1 MPVPTIY
8 RSTDV
13 GAPAWSGSA
22 TAQNRAKYMMQILK
36 ACLVDGYAGK
46 DPAGW
51 TLVGYDDVMPQLAI
65 ANGSETGALRL
76 TFSGSSIYLSV
87 YQSMSAI
94 DAGVGG
100 VSLDYVVSSQ
110 GLRQVGVPP
119 SLDTSRWCVVADA
132 KTAVMWW
139 CPTAAASSWTF
150 LGGWSQGAVHGFAV
164 FGEAVMTTGMALEG
178 SALGNFVAGP
188 ARHTSTGG
196 WVSGYSGDPLF
207 SVAARPDGSINSP
220 ALAGYADMGVL
231 SGGGLADYGAEYLVP
246 YLISQAAPAPGS
258 TASSSL
264 RRTIGH
270 HRGLWRSLMHGSEY
284 WKARFA
290 SDAPPGTVI
299 DIGGRQMMPIPA
311 VNYGEAPTCFISLET
326 DDWP

>member
-139 CPTAAASSWTF
+139 CPTAAASSWTL
-150 LGGWSQGAVHGFAV
+150 LGGWSQGAVYGFAV

-188 ARHTSTGG
+188 ARYTSTGG
-196 WVSGYSGDPLF
+196 WASGYMGQALY
-207 SVAARPDGSINSP
+207 SVAARPDGSINAP
-220 ALAGYADMGVL
+220 ALPAHADMGSL
-231 SGGGLADYGAEYLVP
+231 SSDGLMDYGAEYLVP
-246 YLISQAAPAPGS
+246 YLLFMAAPAPSS
-258 TASSSL
+258 TAPSGARRAVGHL
-264 RRTIGH
+264 RGV
-270 HRGLWRSLMHGSEY
+270 WRSLCQGPDY

-299 DIGGRQMMPIPA
+299 NIAGREMMPIPA
-311 VNYGEAPTCFISLET
+311 VNYGEAPTCFISLEA